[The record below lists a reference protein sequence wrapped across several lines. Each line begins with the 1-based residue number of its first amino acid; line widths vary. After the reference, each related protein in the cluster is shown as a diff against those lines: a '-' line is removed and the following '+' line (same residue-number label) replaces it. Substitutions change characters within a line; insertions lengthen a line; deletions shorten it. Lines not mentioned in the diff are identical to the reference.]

1 MIGPP
6 LPPADPWGEGG
17 GGGAAAWR
25 ERERRQ
31 RSVRLLMMFLL
42 MLLLMDGEE
51 HQARQRRGDYKK
63 MKPPKPLEE
72 SVFEERADQDERVFE
87 VMRNHERYKSLVEKN
102 DGENV
107 DLQVRK
113 WVDQQQELEQDTFDK
128 TVKTTRVKQ
137 DPENEKSVFH
147 FPWNS
152 TGFYRG
158 EWIRE
163 GAVPEEEEEAALE
176 QEKRTET
183 KEKKETKVE
192 TDEKVVEKETEEA
205 LYPVDLEK
213 PMRDLMKEREDKVGV
228 FLLPKGTK
236 MNMGNFTVTKTETA
250 SAKAATQALRDQARR
265 APQSPFLRV
274 SHPEVTSLVNKAF
287 EEDTNSTPHV
297 TLSKPSGRAAFQF
310 YSRQIP
316 AMKELSLVEGLVK
329 LYDSSTVGYST
340 RRDILLRARGVM
352 IHSIGRLSL
361 VANADPG
368 RSAFVVFDDEKKEE
382 EDDERAS
389 SHRRLQES
397 VTALESGS
405 FNDEH
410 IEQIRDNVMT
420 LYPFDSESD
429 KAEMEEGGWQLT
441 SFDLDDAP
449 FDEGDE
455 TRAMRDVLRGLFMG
469 SERRRLSEEVDIE
482 AFERVAIEEMDSE
495 DETLSEYSEEAEPS
509 DLLPRTLAD
518 VINEGEPKPAA
529 EATPT
534 KVVAK
539 PTKSITKSS
548 VVIPYPFVPDDK
560 EETIRKA
567 KTPLA
572 RKMQPRDQLLEIN
585 AGRCEFEINL
595 DVAEVEWTLGQWRKM
610 MNRFVKE
617 TNQLDPSTF
626 KKEADE
632 KDDEEED
639 SVKAAHTRTKHSRP
653 HPRTTPMRGR
663 IKPPQDEALV
673 MTLLGAIHSP
683 NCDFTATLN
692 ATAIRT
698 DWEHTTGKAINY
710 SFYMMLACLVQIVV
724 LLRQLLHT
732 QSQSA
737 ATRVS
742 LLSVGWQTVVD
753 ALVCLAHIYL
763 SLAMQPLFTAFAS
776 VAFFKLLIFCVIEM
790 KYMAIIIQA
799 RNTSNGGQNTTELLR
814 RQVAML
820 HLRFYVALVGAF
832 LAFFYAG
839 SEYRTVYILALYS
852 FWVPQ
857 IVQNVI
863 TEAKRPLHNYYIY
876 GMSITRLLAPLYIFA
891 VPNNFLKEV
900 YPDAPTNI
908 FMCELLVIWVGIQTA
923 VLVAQA
929 KYGARFMIPSRFLP
943 PKFDYSRPIPASML
957 PPGALELPPS
967 DAPYEAE
974 QRSQEVQTLLPTDSP
989 TSPDRHSTSVTRNRI
1004 KGSRGISRTDSA
1016 MTSEPVQHQDASHAL
1031 DCVICYNGIDVHN
1044 RKGYMLAPCNHIFHR
1059 ECLVQ
1064 WMDVKM
1070 ECPICRTELPS
1081 L

>member
-1 MIGPP
+1 MLGPP
-6 LPPADPWGEGG
+6 LPPADPWADGG
-17 GGGAAAWR
+17 GGTAAWR

-31 RSVRLLMMFLL
+31 RSVRVLMMFLL

-63 MKPPKPLEE
+63 FKAPKPLEE
-72 SVFEERADQDERVFE
+72 DVFKERTDQDERVHK
-87 VMRNHERYKSLVEKN
+87 VMRNHKRYKALVEKN
-102 DGENV
+102 GGTNV
-107 DLQVRK
+107 DIQVRK
-113 WVDQQQELEQDTFDK
+113 WADQQQELEQDTFDTAK
-128 TVKTTRVKQ
+128 ARVKE
-137 DPENEKSVFH
+137 DPEDENTVYH

-158 EWIRE
+158 EWVRDGPAPE
-163 GAVPEEEEEAALE
+163 DEEQGEEKGTEEKVEEEEKEE
-176 QEKRTET
+176 VTEKI
-183 KEKKETKVE
+183 
-192 TDEKVVEKETEEA
+192 VEKEEVKT
-205 LYPVDLEK
+205 LDPVDLEE
-213 PMRDLMKEREDKVGV
+213 PMKEILQERDENIGV

-236 MNMGNFTVTKTETA
+236 MNMGNFTQLKTETA
-250 SAKAATQALRDQARR
+250 SAKAAAQALQDHARR

-274 SHPEVTSLVNKAF
+274 SHPEVTSLVDKAF
-287 EEDTNSTPHV
+287 DEGTNSTPHV
-297 TLSKPSGRAAFQF
+297 TLSKTSGRAAFQF
-310 YSRQIP
+310 YSRPIP
-316 AMKELSLVEGLVK
+316 AMKELSLVDGLVK
-329 LYDSSTVGYST
+329 LYDSTTVGYST
-340 RRDILLRARGVM
+340 RRDILLRARGIM

-361 VANADPG
+361 VSNADPG
-368 RSAFVVFDDEKKEE
+368 RSAFVVFDDKKKE
-382 EDDERAS
+382 DDKA
-389 SHRRLQES
+389 SHRRLEES
-397 VTALESGS
+397 MKAVQGGS
-405 FNDEH
+405 FDDEH
-410 IEQIRDNVMT
+410 VERIRDDVLS
-420 LYPFDSESD
+420 LYPFDSEHGD
-429 KAEMEEGGWQLT
+429 LDMEEGGWQLT

-449 FDEGDE
+449 FDEEDDL
-455 TRAMRDVLRGLFMG
+455 RAMRDILRGLWAP
-469 SERRRLSEEVDIE
+469 ERRKLNEEEALLDMLETEVRLESEARE
-482 AFERVAIEEMDSE
+482 ADFESEDDSE
-495 DETLSEYSEEAEPS
+495 DDQDAKPPKE
-509 DLLPRTLAD
+509 LPRTLSNILD
-518 VINEGEPKPAA
+518 VEKKESP
-529 EATPT
+529 EETTPT
-534 KVVAK
+534 KVLEK
-539 PTKSITKSS
+539 PAVKSIERSS
-548 VVIPYPFVPDDK
+548 VVVPYPFVPDDK

-572 RKMQPRDQLLEIN
+572 RKMQPRDQLLEVN
-585 AGRCEFEINL
+585 AGVCEFEINL

-610 MNRFVKE
+610 MSRLVKE
-617 TNQLDPSTF
+617 TNQLDPSTL
-626 KKEADE
+626 KKETDE
-632 KDDEEED
+632 VDKEDDEED
-639 SVKAAHTRTKHSRP
+639 SVTPSHTRTKHSRS
-653 HPRTTPMRGR
+653 HPGSTPMRGR
-663 IKPPQDEALV
+663 LKPIQDQALV
-673 MTLLGAIHSP
+673 MTILGVIHSP
-683 NCDFTATLN
+683 NCDFTASLN

-799 RNTSNGGQNTTELLR
+799 RNTTNGGQNTTELLR

-857 IVQNVI
+857 IIQNII
-863 TEAKRPLHNYYIY
+863 TEAKRPLHSYYIY
-876 GMSITRLLAPLYIFA
+876 GMSLTRLLAPLYIFA

-900 YPDAPTNI
+900 YPDAPTNL

-923 VLVAQA
+923 VLIAQG
-929 KYGARFMIPSRFLP
+929 KYGARFMIPARFLP

-967 DAPYEAE
+967 DAPYESE
-974 QRSQEVQTLLPTDSP
+974 RPQEVQTLLPSDAAP
-989 TSPDRHSTSVTRNRI
+989 SPDRHSTSVTRNRI
-1004 KGSRGISRTDSA
+1004 KGSRRAVSRTDSST
-1016 MTSEPVQHQDASHAL
+1016 MTSEPVQQPDASHSL

>member
-1 MIGPP
+1 MLGPP
-6 LPPADPWGEGG
+6 LPPADPWGDGVGG
-17 GGGAAAWR
+17 TGGAAAWR

-51 HQARQRRGDYKK
+51 HQARQRRGDYKLRTA
-63 MKPPKPLEE
+63 PKPLPED
-72 SVFEERADQDERVFE
+72 VFKERQDQDERIHKA
-87 VMRNHERYKSLVEKN
+87 MRNHERYKYLVEKN
-102 DGENV
+102 GGTNV

-113 WVDQQQELEQDTFDK
+113 WVDQQQELEQDTFDTAK
-128 TVKTTRVKQ
+128 AKVKE
-137 DPENEKSVFH
+137 DPENEHSVVH

-158 EWIRE
+158 EWVRE
-163 GAVPEEEEEAALE
+163 GAAPEDEDKDAAE
-176 QEKRTET
+176 
-183 KEKKETKVE
+183 
-192 TDEKVVEKETEEA
+192 EKETPEAVEEVEKDVEEEKVEEEKFKT
-205 LYPVDLEK
+205 LDPVDLET
-213 PMRDLMKEREDKVGV
+213 PMAEMLKERDESVGV
-228 FLLPKGTK
+228 FLLPRGMK
-236 MNMGNFTVTKTETA
+236 MNMGNVTASLSEMA
-250 SAKAATQALRDQARR
+250 SAKSAAKALESHARR
-265 APQSPFLRV
+265 SPQSPFLRV
-274 SHPEVTSLVNKAF
+274 GHQEAVSSVIEKAF
-287 EEDTNSTPHV
+287 FENATSAPRV

-310 YSRQIP
+310 YSRAIP
-316 AMKELSLVEGLVK
+316 AMKEISLVDGLVK

-361 VANADPG
+361 VSNADLG
-368 RSAFVVFDDEKKEE
+368 RSAFVLLKDKRKNDDDK
-382 EDDERAS
+382 AS
-389 SHRRLQES
+389 SRRRLMVEQ
-397 VTALESGS
+397 VLDSGDFS
-405 FNDEH
+405 NENV
-410 IEQIRDNVMT
+410 EMIRDNLLA
-420 LYPFDSESD
+420 LYPFDTGSKDLDIE
-429 KAEMEEGGWQLT
+429 KGGWQLT
-441 SFDLDDAP
+441 SFDLEDAP
-449 FDEGDE
+449 FDEGDDA
-455 TRAMRDVLRGLFMG
+455 RVMRDVLKGLFSYG
-469 SERRRLSEEVDIE
+469 GRRLDEQLAVENMETVKVE
-482 AFERVAIEEMDSE
+482 KVELDSE
-495 DETLSEYSEEAEPS
+495 DEIAP
-509 DLLPRTLAD
+509 
-518 VINEGEPKPAA
+518 EPKDEKPDVETERSLSNPRA
-529 EATPT
+529 EEKQTEKSTPGNDVT
-534 KVVAK
+534 PVKNIK
-539 PTKSITKSS
+539 KSN

-560 EETIRKA
+560 EESIRKA
-567 KTPLA
+567 KTPLTK
-572 RKMQPRDQLLEIN
+572 KMQPRDQHLEVN
-585 AGRCEFEINL
+585 AGLCEFEINL
-595 DVAEVEWTLGQWRKM
+595 DVAEIEWTLGQWRKM
-610 MNRFVKE
+610 MSRLVKE
-617 TNQLDPSTF
+617 TNQLDPSML

-632 KDDEEED
+632 VDKEDED
-639 SVKAAHTRTKHSRP
+639 SVKTAHTRTKHSRS
-653 HPRTTPMRGR
+653 HPRAPPLRGR
-663 IKPPQDEALV
+663 IKTPQDQALV
-673 MTLLGAIHSP
+673 MSLIGAIHSP
-683 NCDFTATLN
+683 NCDFTASLN

-698 DWEHTTGKAINY
+698 DWEHTTSKAINY

-820 HLRFYVALVGAF
+820 HLRFYVALVGSF

-839 SEYRTVYILALYS
+839 SEYRTIYILILYS

-857 IVQNVI
+857 IIQNVI
-863 TEAKRPLHNYYIY
+863 TEAKRPLHHYYIY
-876 GMSITRLLAPLYIFA
+876 GMSSTRLLAPLYIFA

-900 YPDAPTNI
+900 YPDAPTNL
-908 FMCELLVIWVGIQTA
+908 FMCELLVLWVGIQTA
-923 VLVAQA
+923 VLIAQG
-929 KYGARFMIPSRFLP
+929 KYGARFMIPARFLP

-967 DAPYEAE
+967 DTPYESTDRA
-974 QRSQEVQTLLPTDSP
+974 SQEVQALLPDGGA
-989 TSPDRHSTSVTRNRI
+989 TSPERNSRSGVTRNRI
-1004 KGSRGISRTDSA
+1004 KGSRGVSRTDSSS
-1016 MTSEPVQHQDASHAL
+1016 MTCEPVREAPSHSL

-1044 RKGYMLAPCNHIFHR
+1044 RKGYMLAPCNHVFHR